1 MKINPAPLLLIMV
14 LIALGALFYTIN
26 RSLTTTETTIMFVT
40 SVDYDVFRQ
49 ATRVYSTDQHYKVF
63 SGLHY
68 EIVPLNT
75 YKFTYKRGVA
85 WSHLISWEIVPSS
98 GEKTQ

>member
-1 MKINPAPLLLIMV
+1 MKINSVQV
-14 LIALGALFYTIN
+14 LWICVFIALGALFYSVN
-26 RSLTTTETTIMFVT
+26 RSLTTTETTTMFVT

-68 EIVPLNT
+68 EIVPLKT
-75 YKFTYKRGVA
+75 YTFIYKRGIP
-85 WSHLISWEIVPSS
+85 WSRLISWEVNPSL
-98 GEKTQ
+98 GGTQ